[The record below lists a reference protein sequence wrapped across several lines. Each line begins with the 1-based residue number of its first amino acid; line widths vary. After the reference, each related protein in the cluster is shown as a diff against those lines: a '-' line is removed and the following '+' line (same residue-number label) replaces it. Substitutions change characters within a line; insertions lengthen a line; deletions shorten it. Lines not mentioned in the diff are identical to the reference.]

1 MAALRHWQTWLAL
14 AVSVGLVA
22 AVSALGSLV
31 TLPKI
36 TGWYAELT
44 KPWFMPPPWVFGP
57 VWTTLY
63 VMMAVAVWRIWLEP
77 PTLQRRAAL
86 IWYAVQLALNAL
98 WSHVFFGMEQP
109 AWALVV
115 IVLLLGALTITLQR
129 FSAVDGFAGRLL
141 VPYLAWVAFAV
152 VLNAAIVVLN

>member
-14 AVSVGLVA
+14 AVSVGIVA
-22 AVSALGSLV
+22 AVSALGSLA

-36 TGWYAELT
+36 AGWYAELV

-63 VMMAVAVWRIWLEP
+63 VMMAVAVWRVWLEP
-77 PTLQRRAAL
+77 ATPQRRAAM
-86 IWYAVQLALNAL
+86 IWYAVQLTLNVL
-98 WSHVFFGMEQP
+98 WSQVFFGMEQP
-109 AWALVV
+109 GGALLV
-115 IVLLLGALTITLQR
+115 IVLLLVALVITIRR
-129 FSAVDGFAGRLL
+129 FFVVDGFAGRLL

>member
-14 AVSVGLVA
+14 VVSVGLVA
-22 AVSALGSLV
+22 AVSALGSLA

-36 TGWYAELT
+36 AGWYAGLA

-63 VMMAVAVWRIWLEP
+63 VMMAVAVWRVWLEP
-77 PTLQRRAAL
+77 ATPQRRSAM
-86 IWYAVQLALNAL
+86 IWYAVQLALNCL

-109 AWALVV
+109 GWALLV
-115 IVLLLGALTITLQR
+115 IVLLLVALVITLRR
-129 FSAVDGFAGRLL
+129 FFAVDGFAGRLL